1 LECKGKLEKNHMI
14 KRVTNAASTVSEA
27 ASKQLIE
34 TATRELT
41 GIPKAALAAGHRMAA
56 LERAAEAIHAKTLL
70 SCTARVTSSPE
81 AGLHALLT
89 DAHGVTIEISGGQLA
104 AAISKE

>member
-56 LERAAEAIHAKTLL
+56 LERAAEAIHARTVL
-70 SCTARVTSSPE
+70 SCSARVTSSQ
-81 AGLHALLT
+81 ANGVHALIT
-89 DAHGVTIEISGGQLA
+89 DAHGVVIEICGGELA